1 MPTILNGGMAASLR
15 LEDSQLAELSAQAKK
30 APNFQGYLSK
40 LDTGGKSSKKAAA
53 SKKWCLLHRNFL
65 FYYDIETSSRP
76 TGVLLVESCTVGS
89 VAVVDTLLP
98 DCFPQDREGG
108 FFISTDSLKQ
118 HIFIAESRSERDK
131 WITAIRRSSMFKV
144 QQELGELQQKYDLLR
159 SQFTSTSRELQF
171 LKRQHFESQENI
183 AHLRASLIVPRRSVS
198 ISSSPRT
205 PTPELNSSDQEEES
219 ARILQSHIR
228 GWLIRRRW
236 KQVVHA
242 YTNSSHAELMKK
254 RNQLIWKLVESEQN
268 YVKQLVILTSEFQ
281 NQFNIAAASNKPPL
295 TMDQSVNIFRNCNE
309 LLLFHQLFLRGLS
322 NQVDKWPVVILGDVL
337 KLFFPM
343 LSIYHQYIGN
353 HTHAFEVLFD
363 LKFQPKFKEFLEKI
377 ESRHTCDGH
386 RFEEL
391 LVSPLKRITCYIQD
405 IQELKS
411 HTPIEHVDYAA
422 LSEMGT
428 ELELIH
434 KGVTDEVSYSENIR
448 NVLKIESKI
457 EGGCPVLL
465 DKEQA
470 LVRKGI
476 LCIWRQD
483 DKLLTFSRK
492 TRRRQNYCFLFSKHF
507 LVTQRV
513 EKKGEEGYRL
523 LKENGLLSL
532 AKCRIHEHAL
542 PEYPELRFLS
552 FGLEI
557 DDGSQSQSKQKLIF
571 IAMSVAEKA
580 QWIADIAQCIENEK
594 QNKIL
599 QSQSQGEPVELN
611 SKFMR
616 YSTFRSG
623 KEQLVSCGNLDSLL
637 LRLTKVSYFG
647 LDFLN
652 TFLTTF
658 PLFTTPQNVLDYLI
672 KSYHHCMEEKAK
684 KSMSL
689 SLPPEDCTRHSKH
702 LVTPVHVSASNRTTL
717 PGNNPRLSP
726 LPTCSYSGNASNKGK
741 VNGGSS
747 SDSGSVSGIFF
758 ALKHWICKHFY
769 HFRDCKSLDVKLQE
783 LLDTACHEPTLTS
796 SEKRVIMEVSQLY
809 MMQKND
815 HSEPVAVLQYLSQER
830 EQLSSYEIVLTW
842 QPRQVAEQLCHI
854 DSILFCQ
861 IENDELLRHLT
872 YKGQDKKE
880 VSPNLVRIIQ
890 YFNKV
895 RK

>member
-322 NQVDKWPVVILGDVL
+322 NQVDKWPVVILGKFIHNNRLVYDNMLLCDLIVVIIVIIVVVL
-337 KLFFPM
+337 RIFDH
-343 LSIYHQYIGN
+343 I
-353 HTHAFEVLFD
+353 EVLFD

-580 QWIADIAQCIENEK
+580 QWIADIAQVYKLLYCIENEK

-672 KSYHHCMEEKAK
+672 KVRITYTLQLLRKLGSTDGRYKELKDAIRKATPPLIPYLALT
-684 KSMSL
+684 MS
-689 SLPPEDCTRHSKH
+689 E
-702 LVTPVHVSASNRTTL
+702 LVSVSESASNYIEGDLVNFTKMRRYTRIIHSLLQHQKDPYDFNFDPEISKVLLTTEL
-717 PGNNPRLSP
+717 PGDENALYEYVDELRDCPLSP
-726 LPTCSYSGNASNKGK
+726 
-741 VNGGSS
+741 SS
-747 SDSGSVSGIFF
+747 SSSS
-758 ALKHWICKHFY
+758 
-769 HFRDCKSLDVKLQE
+769 
-783 LLDTACHEPTLTS
+783 S
-796 SEKRVIMEVSQLY
+796 SEQ
-809 MMQKND
+809 
-815 HSEPVAVLQYLSQER
+815 
-830 EQLSSYEIVLTW
+830 
-842 QPRQVAEQLCHI
+842 
-854 DSILFCQ
+854 
-861 IENDELLRHLT
+861 
-872 YKGQDKKE
+872 
-880 VSPNLVRIIQ
+880 
-890 YFNKV
+890 
-895 RK
+895 